1 MRADGKR
8 LKNVDP
14 MYTIVPYIM
23 SKRTDSMNMITLD
36 IPLDPIQSYIN
47 DKRKQGL
54 NFSHM
59 DVILASYVRTIAKFP
74 ALNRFVVNKKS
85 YARNEIA
92 VGMVVLT
99 PGELGNETMAKM
111 YFEPDYTI
119 FQVHDTVENFVEEN
133 RKAPENNATE
143 KIMKYLLAV
152 PGVMPLGVGI
162 LKALDK
168 FGLLPK
174 AVIDM
179 SPFHNSL
186 VISNLASIRTNHIY
200 HHCYEFGTT
209 SMVIT
214 MGNNRDVVKRKVSG
228 EVVADR
234 CIPMGLVM
242 DERICS
248 GFYFSMA
255 FREMK
260 KYLKNPA
267 LLEQPPEE
275 VVADPGLKKPK
286 KDKKAKK

>member
-1 MRADGKR
+1 
-8 LKNVDP
+8 

-99 PGELGNETMAKM
+99 QGELGNETMAKM

-248 GFYFSMA
+248 GFYLSMA